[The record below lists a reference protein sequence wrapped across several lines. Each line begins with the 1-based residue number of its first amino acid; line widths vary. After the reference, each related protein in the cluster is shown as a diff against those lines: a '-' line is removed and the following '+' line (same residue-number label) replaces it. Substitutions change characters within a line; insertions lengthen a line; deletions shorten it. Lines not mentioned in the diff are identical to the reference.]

1 MVVQCYEGLPEGL
14 LGYLENLD
22 IVLEEWPSEELL
34 AETDVGSADGLLGL
48 YTGVPR
54 PERGDDLPFLPDK
67 ITLFQ
72 RPIEDICGS
81 RGGGGGGGAEDAA
94 ARGGALPGDGRGVFG
109 PAGVFLGG
117 GGGSTGPM
125 IATKAVV
132 VYN

>member
-1 MVVQCYEGLPEGL
+1 MIRLSPEEFEEMVVQCYEGLPEGL

-81 RGGGGGGGAEDAA
+81 VEEVAEEV
-94 ARGGALPGDGRGVFG
+94 RKTLLHEVGHY
-109 PAGVFLGG
+109 LGMDEEYLDRLG
-117 GGGSTGPM
+117 YS
-125 IATKAVV
+125 
-132 VYN
+132 

>member
-1 MVVQCYEGLPEGL
+1 MIRLSPEEFEEMVVQCYEGLPEGL

-81 RGGGGGGGAEDAA
+81 VEEVADEVRKTLLHEVGHY
-94 ARGGALPGDGRGVFG
+94 
-109 PAGVFLGG
+109 LGMDEEYLDRLG
-117 GGGSTGPM
+117 YS
-125 IATKAVV
+125 
-132 VYN
+132 